1 MLYGDIGLPQA
12 CKQWGTS
19 NTPNGNASMT
29 IFPIAFTNFY
39 RIIVTGSLS
48 WTDSVFNQNINFLND
63 YENRLTGCAFRTSGI
78 DKPAGIYIAIGT

>member
-1 MLYGDIGLPQA
+1 MNKVILIGRLTAKPEL
-12 CKQWGTS
+12 KYTS
-19 NTPNGNASMT
+19 SN
-29 IFPIAFTNFY
+29 IAFTNFY